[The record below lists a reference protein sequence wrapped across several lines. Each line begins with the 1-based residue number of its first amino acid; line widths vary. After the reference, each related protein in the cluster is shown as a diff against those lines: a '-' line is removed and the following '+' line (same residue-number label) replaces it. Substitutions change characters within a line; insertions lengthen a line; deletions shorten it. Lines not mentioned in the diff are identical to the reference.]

1 MLAGAR
7 PRPYGRRMEGRSHDG
22 GSVTLW
28 TLLMFPIVLFAGLA
42 AAAAR
47 MQRRFA
53 SMDASR

>member
-1 MLAGAR
+1 MLAGTR

-28 TLLMFPIVLFAGLA
+28 TLLMFPIVLFTGL

-53 SMDASR
+53 LMDASR